1 MNSTYKYIADY
12 VSKPTQFCY
21 LLDYVTNENSYLFD
35 VDGNNKDVKK
45 KVWIAKQIYPHVSP
59 PQYTYFRTFKEAK
72 AALKRWDAKWECCR
86 VVKKRK
92 EEKDS
97 LNK

>member
-1 MNSTYKYIADY
+1 MTTYKYIADY
-12 VSKPTQFCY
+12 ISNPTAFRY

-59 PQYTYFRTFKEAK
+59 PQYTYFKTFKEAK
-72 AALKRWDAKWECCR
+72 DALKRWGATWER
-86 VVKKRK
+86 V
-92 EEKDS
+92 
-97 LNK
+97 